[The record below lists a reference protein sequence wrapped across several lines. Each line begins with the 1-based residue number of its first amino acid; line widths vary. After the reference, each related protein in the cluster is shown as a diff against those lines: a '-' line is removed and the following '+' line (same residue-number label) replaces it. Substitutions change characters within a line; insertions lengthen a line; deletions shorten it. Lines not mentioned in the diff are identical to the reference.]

1 MLLAAEARK
10 HRALRE
16 VPVALVLALVY
27 FILNAEPQNPVQ
39 DQRTLWFLTQQDIR
53 AGVGTGVAFLTAVG
67 LPRLVTCER
76 ELGTGELIRSSRRGA
91 AYTFGAKLGYAAI
104 YCLLSVLLGMVF
116 GLGVSGSGF
125 GFEGAFEPVE
135 EAVYYDVSLM
145 PGLTNIG
152 YCLLQY
158 LFFYVGALYFAAF
171 VLLVA
176 ALTRRAVL
184 TVGLCTLLYVYGV
197 LCNTGIITSL
207 VITSLVG
214 DSRIADAAYVLNLLL
229 PTGFITHE
237 SFNALYFDPHFMP
250 YSHRGGGGDLGH
262 VWIALLYAFAVTAL
276 IVFALWRVYRR
287 RDRT

>member
-16 VPVALVLALVY
+16 VPVTLVLALVY

-39 DQRTLWFLTQQDIR
+39 GQRTLWFLTQQDIR

-67 LPRLVTCER
+67 LPKLVTCER

-91 AYTFGAKLGYAAI
+91 VYTFGAKLGYAAI
-104 YCLLSVLLGMVF
+104 YCLLIVLLGMVF

-135 EAVYYDVSLM
+135 EAFYYDVNLT

-176 ALTRRAVL
+176 ALTRRAAL

-197 LCNTGIITSL
+197 LCNTSII
-207 VITSLVG
+207 VSLVG
-214 DSRIADAAYVLNLLL
+214 GSRIADAAYVLNLLL
-229 PTGFITHE
+229 PTGFITYE

-250 YSHRGGGGDLGH
+250 YSHRGTGGDLGY

>member
-39 DQRTLWFLTQQDIR
+39 DQRTLWFVTQQDIR
-53 AGVGTGVAFLTAVG
+53 GGVGTGAAFLTAVG

-76 ELGTGELIRSSRRGA
+76 ELGTGELIRSSRRGT

-104 YCLLSVLLGMVF
+104 YCL
-116 GLGVSGSGF
+116 
-125 GFEGAFEPVE
+125 A
-135 EAVYYDVSLM
+135 
-145 PGLTNIG
+145 
-152 YCLLQY
+152 C
-158 LFFYVGALYFAAF
+158 

-176 ALTRRAVL
+176 ALTRRAAL

-197 LCNTGIITSL
+197 LCNTGMIASL
-207 VITSLVG
+207 VRG
-214 DSRIADAAYVLNLLL
+214 SRLADAAYVLSLLL

-250 YSHRGGGGDLGH
+250 YHGRGGGGDLGY

-276 IVFALWRVYRR
+276 ILFALWRVYRR
-287 RDRT
+287 RDRM